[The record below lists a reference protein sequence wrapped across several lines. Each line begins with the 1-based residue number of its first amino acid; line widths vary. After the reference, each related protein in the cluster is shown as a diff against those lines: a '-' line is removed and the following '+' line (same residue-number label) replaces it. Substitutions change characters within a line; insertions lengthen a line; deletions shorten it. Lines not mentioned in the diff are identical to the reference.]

1 VSVSARERIA
11 SFILTPF
18 QVRLVP
24 SSVFHSWWETYMAY
38 FNNDD
43 DLIEAIQGCCSSF
56 LLHQL
61 AGIFLILL
69 LLMLLLV

>member
-1 VSVSARERIA
+1 M
-11 SFILTPF
+11 SFTLTPF
-18 QVRLVP
+18 QVRLV
-24 SSVFHSWWETYMAY
+24 SSSPFHNWWETYMAH

-43 DLIEAIQGCCSSF
+43 DLIEAIQGYFPSF

-61 AGIFLILL
+61 ACIFLILL